1 MIVSLIIYG
10 FVSLMMI
17 SIGVSQFKSKT
28 PVGFYTGEKPPKAEE
43 LTDVSA
49 WNRKHGMMW
58 VLYGVVILLSWFAG
72 FLAGDSSWAAIP
84 LVLGVCIPL
93 IFMIF
98 YHSALVKRYK
108 KQ

>member
-10 FVSLMMI
+10 FISLFMI
-17 SIGVSQFKSKT
+17 SIGVSQLKSKT